1 MKGRH
6 KVGSSTRLP
15 GGSDTL
21 ASGLAVAS
29 LALLVGFVSLP
40 LLSLVVWTVDKGT
53 WRAMASPVAV
63 DALLLSLR
71 TTAITMAILLLIG
84 TPAAYVLARAE
95 FRGSRVINTLIDIPV
110 VLPPSAAGIALLLAF
125 GRLGLVGQYLNVFGI
140 TLSFTTA
147 AVVMAEVFVAAP
159 FYVRQAATGFGA
171 VDRAVEEAAMVDGAD
186 HWRRF
191 FRVTVPLA
199 LPALVAG
206 TLTAWALGEFG
217 ATIIFA
223 GSFRGVTQTIPLA
236 IFAEFQRDLDAAV
249 ALSVLVLGFAFAVIL
264 AVRYLT
270 ARLSVPCAVG
280 QATSPP
286 SVRIMTSVALTRAVA
301 CLPGSRPSSSALS
314 LVMRATT

>member
-1 MKGRH
+1 VELRAGGVKRRDE
-6 KVGSSTRLP
+6 VGSSTRLP
-15 GGSDTL
+15 RRSDTL
-21 ASGLAVAS
+21 ASGLAVTS
-29 LALLVGFVSLP
+29 LALLAGFVSLP
-40 LLSLVVWTVDKGT
+40 LLSLIVWTVDKGA
-53 WRAMASPVAV
+53 WLAMASPIAV
-63 DALLLSLR
+63 DALLLSVR
-71 TTAITMAILLLIG
+71 TTAMTMAILLLVG
-84 TPAAYVLARAE
+84 TPAAYVLARAD

-171 VDRAVEEAAMVDGAD
+171 VDRRVEEAALVDGAS
-186 HWRRF
+186 RSTLF
-191 FRVTVPLA
+191 FKVTVPLA
-199 LPALVAG
+199 FPALVAG
-206 TLTAWALGEFG
+206 ALTAWARALGEFG

-249 ALSVLVLGFAFAVIL
+249 SLSVLVLGFAFAVIL

-270 ARLSVPCAVG
+270 TR
-280 QATSPP
+280 SPGD
-286 SVRIMTSVALTRAVA
+286 RA
-301 CLPGSRPSSSALS
+301 
-314 LVMRATT
+314 

>member
-1 MKGRH
+1 
-6 KVGSSTRLP
+6 
-15 GGSDTL
+15 
-21 ASGLAVAS
+21 
-29 LALLVGFVSLP
+29 
-40 LLSLVVWTVDKGT
+40 
-53 WRAMASPVAV
+53 
-63 DALLLSLR
+63 
-71 TTAITMAILLLIG
+71 
-84 TPAAYVLARAE
+84 
-95 FRGSRVINTLIDIPV
+95 VINTLIDIPV

-140 TLSFTTA
+140 TLSFTTV
-147 AVVMAEVFVAAP
+147 AVVMAEAFVAAP

-171 VDRAVEEAAMVDGAD
+171 VDRAVEEAAMVDGAG

-191 FRVTVPLA
+191 FRVTIPLA

-206 TLTAWALGEFG
+206 ALTAWARALGEFG

-270 ARLSVPCAVG
+270 ARS
-280 QATSPP
+280 TKD
-286 SVRIMTSVALTRAVA
+286 RA
-301 CLPGSRPSSSALS
+301 
-314 LVMRATT
+314 